1 VTAPPAIY
9 TSLSPSGAPLIY
21 LKDSVSHTNYLVDTG
36 AAISLLPFSSSL
48 SPTGPVIVNANGSPI
63 PSWNFVRK
71 QLKFG
76 KNSFVHSFLQAK
88 VSQPI
93 LGLDFLS
100 RYNITIDC
108 NASRVLFPS
117 PKPLPAFSV
126 TPPPHPV
133 PATPTA
139 NHSPPPLASSP
150 LSPPT
155 SQCPPDVLAL
165 LNRYPSVTCPS
176 YSSPPPL
183 TSKCYKKFWACLIFT
198 DGFCRALPVSLS
210 H

>member
-1 VTAPPAIY
+1 MPAPLQLAFRKLVTAPPAIH
-9 TSLSPSGAPLIY
+9 TSTSPSGASLIY

-36 AAISLLPFSSSL
+36 AAISLIPFSSSL
-48 SPTGPVIVNANGSPI
+48 SPTGPAIVNANGSPL

-100 RYNITIDC
+100 RHNVSIDC
-108 NASRVLFPS
+108 NASRVLFPP
-117 PKPLPAFSV
+117 PKPLPVLAI
-126 TPPPHPV
+126 PPPPPPTSV
-133 PATPTA
+133 APTA
-139 NHSPPPLASSP
+139 NPPNTPTFGLPLPPPV
-150 LSPPT
+150 

-165 LNRYPSVTCPS
+165 LARYPTVTCASLTTWPTPRHHTTHAIHT
-176 YSSPPPL
+176 SSPPFP
-183 TSKCYKKFWACLIFT
+183 
-198 DGFCRALPVSLS
+198 
-210 H
+210 